1 VKRAHGTDELPA
13 DNVVRLRESLS
24 TKQGLAHFLDLLIL
38 VADVLD
44 LAAAGEDVWL
54 SIGHTKSHNACL
66 LTVHD
71 GGEVMTASGTR
82 LEDLAA
88 AAGSFL

>member
-1 VKRAHGTDELPA
+1 MKRAHGTEALPK
-13 DNVVRLRESLS
+13 DNVVRLREQLT
-24 TKQGLAHFLDLLIL
+24 TKQGLAQFLDLLIL
-38 VADVLD
+38 IADVLD
-44 LAAAGEDVWL
+44 LAAEGEDVWL

-71 GGEVMTASGTR
+71 GGEVLTASGTR

-88 AAGSFL
+88 AANSFL